1 MMATRCC
8 NGLFEREGL
17 VSVGSARAR
26 DGSDDPQWQ
35 IRLSDGRRPRHPHGV
50 DGQGVTS

>member
-17 VSVGSARAR
+17 VSVGSAGAPGAAATTSSGRSASPT
-26 DGSDDPQWQ
+26 DGAHAT
-35 IRLSDGRRPRHPHGV
+35 RTGR
-50 DGQGVTS
+50 TNWA